1 MRPDHT
7 LRLLLQRTLRRMFG
21 LEWLVGTF
29 GGGTVM
35 VLHRLGG
42 RRIGT
47 AGPFETEGEGFQCEF
62 IYRECKI
69 ESETEI

>member
-1 MRPDHT
+1 M
-7 LRLLLQRTLRRMFG
+7 LG
-21 LEWLVGTF
+21 LEWLVGSF

-47 AGPFETEGEGFQCEF
+47 AGPFETEGERVQCELF
-62 IYRECKI
+62 
-69 ESETEI
+69 TENVK